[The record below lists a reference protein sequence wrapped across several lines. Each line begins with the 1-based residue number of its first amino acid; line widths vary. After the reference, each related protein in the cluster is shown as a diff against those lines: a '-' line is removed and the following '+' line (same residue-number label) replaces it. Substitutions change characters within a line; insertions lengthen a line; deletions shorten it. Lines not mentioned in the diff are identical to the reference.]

1 MSVLGVEL
9 QTRVRKMDMPAS
21 YQKTRMT
28 TSEKALPISRTGP
41 CTSRIEVILRLSR
54 QIVPTVFGPM
64 MLVSEHFIDT
74 SWPFLLD
81 GCALVSEGGW

>member
-21 YQKTRMT
+21 YQKTRM
-28 TSEKALPISRTGP
+28 
-41 CTSRIEVILRLSR
+41 
-54 QIVPTVFGPM
+54 IVPTVFGPM